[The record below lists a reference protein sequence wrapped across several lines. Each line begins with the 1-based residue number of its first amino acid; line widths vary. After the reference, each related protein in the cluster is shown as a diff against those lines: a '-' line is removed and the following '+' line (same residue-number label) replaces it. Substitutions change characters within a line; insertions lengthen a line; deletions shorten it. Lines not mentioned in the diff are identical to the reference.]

1 VLNDG
6 NELRRGEDTPERRV
20 RKILLARGT
29 FPEFPDPEERR
40 VSAVLPCSPYQ
51 QKRAQLDAV

>member
-1 VLNDG
+1 MLNDG
-6 NELRRGEDTPERRV
+6 NELRREEARNEEFARSW
-20 RKILLARGT
+20 LARGT